1 MLVMATTSQFHAYVP
16 LPISSHCGSV
26 SSNEKLICPE
36 RSQKK
41 TYRDLGRVE
50 ELEAKVVCFHEVQVV
65 HDLIKQV
72 LAFGMFLESKWID
85 EDLGH
90 DSRVR
95 NKKVILKITFLC
107 ILHIYVCDTG
117 CKILKFLIG
126 CSMIQTHD

>member
-1 MLVMATTSQFHAYVP
+1 M
-16 LPISSHCGSV
+16 

-36 RSQKK
+36 RSQRK

-90 DSRVR
+90 DSWVR
-95 NKKVILKITFLC
+95 NKKIFKDHFSLYFAYYMYVIQ
-107 ILHIYVCDTG
+107 DA
-117 CKILKFLIG
+117 KF
-126 CSMIQTHD
+126 